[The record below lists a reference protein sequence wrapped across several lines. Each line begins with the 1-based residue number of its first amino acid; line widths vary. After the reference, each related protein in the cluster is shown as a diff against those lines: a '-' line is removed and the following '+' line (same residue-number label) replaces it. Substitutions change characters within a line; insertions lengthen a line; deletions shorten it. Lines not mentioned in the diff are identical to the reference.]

1 MDRITPMFQQYL
13 EIKERYKDAILFYRM
28 GDFYEMFFEDA
39 EVASKI
45 LEIALTSRDR
55 DKESGVPM
63 CGVPYHSAA
72 SYIAKL
78 VQHGHKVAVC
88 EQVEDPREARGLVKR
103 QVVRVVT
110 PGLVVDP
117 DGLVSQENNYLMGI
131 CPQGDLFGVAVLD
144 VSTGEFRVTE
154 LSGEKALLSEG
165 ERIRPRELLLP
176 EGCGEREDL
185 ASCIRQWSPALVSYR
200 APSEFSKE
208 RSFSLLCSHF
218 AVQSLD
224 GFGCTGMDAGV
235 MAAGAVLSYAKETQ
249 GEKLPHVRGLKP
261 YLLGEH
267 MILDEWTRRNLE
279 LFENLQDRSRKNTL
293 LEVLDLTMT
302 PMGARTLRRWLAYP
316 LLDLDRIEQRLD
328 AVEELS
334 KQNRLRE
341 TLRKALGQIQ
351 DLERL
356 AGRISLGVAN
366 ARDLV
371 SLKDSLKAL
380 PAIKEAL
387 QGASSSILAKTGE
400 CLDLLEDV
408 VAWVETTL
416 VENPPLSLKEGG
428 LIREGVHPELDEWIR
443 IGKDGRQYIAALE
456 EKERQ
461 RTGIP
466 GLRIG
471 YNRVFGYYLEVTKS
485 QSRLVPPDYM
495 RKQTLVNAERYINEE
510 LKQYELKVLEA
521 EQRRTA
527 LEQQLFEE
535 LRERVAGQVERIQQ
549 SAREVAQLDCLAS
562 LAQVAVENRYARPRL
577 ENNRSLKIRDGRHPV
592 VERIPTGERFVPNDL
607 ELDGTSTHM
616 MVLTG
621 PNMAGKS
628 TYLRQVALIVLMA
641 QAGSFVPASEASI
654 GVVDRIFTRVGA
666 SDNLARGQSTFMVE
680 MTETAQILN
689 NATPRSLIILDEVGR
704 GTGTRDGL
712 SIAWAVAEHIL
723 ENPQLRSRTLFATH
737 YHELTELA
745 LTKEGVRNFHMAVK
759 EWNDRVIF
767 LRRVVE
773 GGTNRSYGIQV
784 ARLAGLPP
792 EVLERAKEILANL
805 EKQELD
811 ELGRPNLAK
820 TRSRSRPSRVD
831 PRQMRLFAEPLAT
844 DGPISEELRKLDVDT
859 LTPLEA
865 LNLIHK
871 WKRSLHPHH
880 SG

>member
-1 MDRITPMFQQYL
+1 MERMTPMFQQYL
-13 EIKERYKDAILFYRM
+13 EIKEKHKDAIVFYRM

-39 EVASKI
+39 ELASRI

-55 DKESGVPM
+55 DKDSGVPM
-63 CGVPYHSAA
+63 CGVPHHSAA
-72 SYIAKL
+72 SYIARL
-78 VQHGHKVAVC
+78 VQQGHKVAIC
-88 EQVEDPREARGLVKR
+88 EQMEDPSQAKGLVRR

-117 DGLVSQENNYLMGI
+117 DALVSQENNHLMGVY
-131 CPQGDLFGVAVLD
+131 PQEDAYGVAVLD

-154 LSGEKALLSEG
+154 LSGEKTLLSEG

-176 EGCGEREDL
+176 QGCEGREEL
-185 ASCIRQWSPALVSYR
+185 ASCLRTWNPVLVTYR

-208 RSFSLLCSHF
+208 RAISLLCSHF
-218 AVQSLD
+218 KVQSLE
-224 GFGCTGMDAGV
+224 GFGCGGMNAGIV
-235 MAAGAVLSYAKETQ
+235 AAGAVLSYAMETQ
-249 GEKLPHVRGLKP
+249 GERLPHVRSLKP
-261 YLLGEH
+261 YILTEH
-267 MILDEWTRRNLE
+267 MVLDEWTRRNLE

-293 LEVLDLTMT
+293 LHVLERTMT
-302 PMGARTLRRWLAYP
+302 PMGARALRRWLAYP
-316 LLDLDRIEQRLD
+316 LTDLERIEQRLD
-328 AVEELS
+328 SVEELF
-334 KQNRLRE
+334 KGNGLRE
-341 TLRKALGQIQ
+341 RLRKALGQIQ

-356 AGRISLGVAN
+356 GARISLGVAN

-371 SLKDSLKAL
+371 CLKDSLKAL
-380 PAIKEAL
+380 PSLKE
-387 QGASSSILAKTGE
+387 ILEGTTSFILSE
-400 CLDLLEDV
+400 IQQCLDPLEDV
-408 VAWVETTL
+408 VQWVERTL
-416 VENPPLSLKEGG
+416 VQNPPLSLKEGG
-428 LIREGVHPELDEWIR
+428 LIRQGVHPELDEWMR
-443 IGKDGRQYIAALE
+443 IGKDNKQYIAAME
-456 EKERQ
+456 ERERVK
-461 RTGIP
+461 TGIP

-471 YNRVFGYYLEVTKS
+471 YNRVFGYYLEVSRS
-485 QSRLVPPDYM
+485 QTRLVPPDYI

-521 EQRRTA
+521 EQRRAA

-549 SAREVAQLDCLAS
+549 AAQQVAQLDCLAS
-562 LAQVAVENRYARPRL
+562 LAQVAVENRYVRPRL
-577 ENNRSLKIRDGRHPV
+577 DKSNGLRIRDGRHPV
-592 VERIPTGERFVPNDL
+592 LESISMGERFVPNDL
-607 ELDGTSTHM
+607 ELDGTSTRM
-616 MVLTG
+616 IVLTG

-628 TYLRQVALIVLMA
+628 TFLRQVALIVLMA

-654 GVVDRIFTRVGA
+654 GLVDRIFTRVGA

-680 MTETAQILN
+680 MTETAQILH
-689 NATPRSLIILDEVGR
+689 NATARSLIILDEVGR

-784 ARLAGLPP
+784 ARLAGLPLQ
-792 EVLERAKEILANL
+792 VLERAKEILSNL
-805 EKQELD
+805 EKEELD
-811 ELGRPNLAK
+811 DLGHPRLAR
-820 TRSRSRPSRVD
+820 TRSRSRSSRVD
-831 PRQMRLFAEPLAT
+831 PRQISLFGAHIGE
-844 DGPISEELRKLDVDT
+844 DGRIKEELRKLDLDT

-865 LNLIHK
+865 LNLLHK
-871 WKRSLHPHH
+871 WKRTLQ
-880 SG
+880 

>member
-39 EVASKI
+39 EVASRI
-45 LEIALTSRDR
+45 LDIALTSRDR
-55 DKESGVPM
+55 DKDSGVPM
-63 CGVPYHSAA
+63 CGVPYHSAT
-72 SYIAKL
+72 SYIARL
-78 VQHGHKVAVC
+78 VQQGHKVAVC

-131 CPQGDLFGVAVLD
+131 CPQGDMYGVAVLD
-144 VSTGEFRVTE
+144 VSTGEFRLTE
-154 LSGEKALLSEG
+154 LSDERSLLSEG
-165 ERIRPRELLLP
+165 ERIRPRELLLE
-176 EGCGEREDL
+176 EGSEKREDL
-185 ASCIRQWSPALVSYR
+185 AGCVRQWNPTLVTYR
-200 APSEFSKE
+200 SPSEFSKE
-208 RSFSLLCSHF
+208 RASSLLCSHF
-218 AVQSLD
+218 GVQSLE
-224 GFGCTGMDAGV
+224 GFGCGEMAAGI

-249 GEKLPHVRGLKP
+249 GERLPHVRSLKP

-267 MILDEWTRRNLE
+267 MVLDEWTRRNLE

-293 LEVLDLTMT
+293 LEVLDRTMT
-302 PMGARTLRRWLAYP
+302 PMGARALRSWLAYP
-316 LLDLDRIEQRLD
+316 LLDQHRIEKRLD
-328 AVEELS
+328 SVEELFR
-334 KQNRLRE
+334 QNQLRE
-341 TLRKALGQIQ
+341 RLRKALEGIQ

-366 ARDLV
+366 PRDLV

-387 QGASSSILAKTGE
+387 QPTRSSILAKTRE
-400 CLDLLEDV
+400 SLDLLEDV
-408 VAWVETTL
+408 VNWVEST
-416 VENPPLSLKEGG
+416 VVDNPPFSSKEGG
-428 LIREGVHPELDEWIR
+428 LIRQGVHPELDQWMR
-443 IGKDGRQYIAALE
+443 VGKDTRQYIAALE
-456 EKERQ
+456 EKEKQ

-485 QSRLVPPDYM
+485 QSRLVPSDYI

-535 LRERVAGQVERIQQ
+535 LRERVALQIGRIQH
-549 SAREVAQLDCLAS
+549 SAQEVAQLDCLAG
-562 LAQVAVENRYARPRL
+562 LAQAAVENRYVRPRL
-577 ENNRSLKIRDGRHPV
+577 ESGKSLRIRDGRHPV
-592 VERIPTGERFVPNDL
+592 VERISTGERFVPNDL
-607 ELDGTSTHM
+607 ELDGISTHM

-654 GVVDRIFTRVGA
+654 GLVDRIFTRVGA

-680 MTETAQILN
+680 MTETAQILHS
-689 NATPRSLIILDEVGR
+689 ASPRSLIILDEVGR

-723 ENPQLRSRTLFATH
+723 ENPRLRSRTLFATH

-767 LRRVVE
+767 LRRVVQ

-784 ARLAGLPP
+784 ARLAGLPA

-811 ELGRPNLAK
+811 ELGRPKLAE
-820 TRSRSRPSRVD
+820 TRRSFRPSRVD
-831 PRQMRLFAEPLAT
+831 PRQISLFGGALAG
-844 DGPISEELRKLDVDT
+844 DGRISEELRKVDVDT

-871 WKRSLHPHH
+871 WKRTLR
-880 SG
+880 

>member
-1 MDRITPMFQQYL
+1 MDRVTPMFQQYL
-13 EIKERYKDAILFYRM
+13 EIKEKYKDSILFYRM

-39 EVASKI
+39 QVASKI
-45 LEIALTSRDR
+45 LDIALTSRDR
-55 DKESGVPM
+55 DKDSGVPM

-72 SYIAKL
+72 TYIAKL
-78 VQHGHKVAVC
+78 VQQGHKVAIC

-117 DGLVSQENNYLMGI
+117 DGLVSEENNYLMGV
-131 CPQGDLFGVAVLD
+131 CPMGDMYGVAILD
-144 VSTGEFRVTE
+144 VSTGEFRLTE
-154 LSGEKALLSEG
+154 LSGEKTLLSEG
-165 ERIRPRELLLP
+165 ERIRPKELLLP
-176 EGCGEREDL
+176 EGSGQREDL
-185 ASCIRQWSPALVSYR
+185 AACLRQWSPTLVTYR
-200 APSEFSKE
+200 AASEFS
-208 RSFSLLCSHF
+208 RQHAFSLLCHHF
-218 AVQSLD
+218 GVRSLE
-224 GFGCTGMDAGV
+224 GFGCGGMSAGI

-249 GEKLPHVRGLKP
+249 GEELPHVRALRP
-261 YLLGEH
+261 YLLGDH
-267 MILDEWTRRNLE
+267 MVLDEWTRRNLE

-293 LEVLDLTMT
+293 LEVLDRTMT
-302 PMGARTLRRWLAYP
+302 PMGARALRRWLGYP
-316 LLDLDRIEQRLD
+316 LLDPQSIGQRLES
-328 AVEELS
+328 VEELFR
-334 KQNRLRE
+334 QNGLRE
-341 TLRKALGQIQ
+341 MLRKALGGIQ

-371 SLKDSLKAL
+371 SLKDSLKVL
-380 PAIKEAL
+380 PALKETL
-387 QGASSSILAKTGE
+387 GGARSSILAQAGE
-400 CLDLLEDV
+400 SLDILEDV
-408 VAWVETTL
+408 VQWVESTL
-416 VENPPLSLKEGG
+416 VENPPLSPKEGG
-428 LIREGVHPELDEWIR
+428 LIRQGVHPELDEWIR
-443 IGKDGRQYIAALE
+443 IGKDGKKYIAAME
-456 EKERQ
+456 EKERH

-485 QSRLVPPDYM
+485 QSRLVPPDYI
-495 RKQTLVNAERYINEE
+495 RKQTLVNAERYVNEE
-510 LKQYELKVLEA
+510 LKEYELKVLEA
-521 EQRRTA
+521 EQKRAA

-535 LRERVAGQVERIQQ
+535 LRERVASQVHRIQQ
-549 SAREVAQLDCLAS
+549 TASQLAQLDCLS
-562 LAQVAVENRYARPRL
+562 GLAQVALENRYVRPRI
-577 ENNRSLKIRDGRHPV
+577 EETRSLRIREGRHPV
-592 VERIPTGERFVPNDL
+592 VEKISTGERFVPNDL
-607 ELDGTSTHM
+607 ELDGDSFHM

-689 NATPRSLIILDEVGR
+689 SASPRSLIILDEVGR

-712 SIAWAVAEHIL
+712 SIAWAVAEYIL
-723 ENPQLRSRTLFATH
+723 DNPRLRSRTLFATH

-745 LTKEGVRNFHMAVK
+745 LTKERVRNFHMAVK
-759 EWNDRVIF
+759 EWDEKVIF

-792 EVLERAKEILANL
+792 EVLERAREILANL

-811 ELGRPNLAK
+811 ELGRPRLAR
-820 TRSRSRPSRVD
+820 TRSRLRSSRVD
-831 PRQMRLFAEPLAT
+831 PRQISLFGGAPAG
-844 DGPISEELRKLDVDT
+844 DGGIGEELRKLDVDT

-871 WKRSLHPHH
+871 WKRIFQ
-880 SG
+880 

>member
-13 EIKERYKDAILFYRM
+13 EIKEKHKDAILFYRM

-63 CGVPYHSAA
+63 CGVPHHSAA

-78 VQHGHKVAVC
+78 VQQGYKVAVC
-88 EQVEDPREARGLVKR
+88 EQVEDPREARGLVRR

-117 DGLVSQENNYLMGI
+117 DGLVSQENNYLMGV
-131 CPQGDLFGVAVLD
+131 CPHGDMYGVAVLD

-154 LSGEKALLSEG
+154 LSGSRALLSEG

-176 EGCGEREDL
+176 EGAEEYEDL
-185 ASCIRQWSPALVSYR
+185 AGCVRQWSPALVTYR

-208 RSFSLLCSHF
+208 RASSLLCSHF
-218 AVQSLD
+218 GVQSLE
-224 GFGCTGMDAGV
+224 GFGCRGLTAAV

-293 LEVLDLTMT
+293 LEVLDRTIT
-302 PMGARTLRRWLAYP
+302 PMGARTLRRWLSYP
-316 LLDLDRIEQRLD
+316 LLDKERIEHRLD
-328 AVEELS
+328 SVEELS
-334 KQNRLRE
+334 RQNGLRE
-341 TLRKALGQIQ
+341 KLREVLREIQ

-356 AGRISLGVAN
+356 AGRISLGAAN
-366 ARDLV
+366 PRDLV
-371 SLKDSLKAL
+371 SLKDSLNAL
-380 PAIKEAL
+380 PALKEAL
-387 QGASSSILAKTGE
+387 QPARSSILTRTFE
-400 CLDLLEDV
+400 SLDLLEDV
-408 VAWVETTL
+408 VEWVESTL
-416 VENPPLSLKEGG
+416 VENPPLSSKEGG
-428 LIREGVHPELDEWIR
+428 LIKEGVHPELDEWIK
-443 IGKDGRQYIAALE
+443 IGKNGRQYIAAME

-485 QSRLVPPDYM
+485 QSRLVPQDYI

-510 LKQYELKVLEA
+510 LKEYELKVLEA
-521 EQRRTA
+521 EQKRTA

-535 LRERVAGQVERIQQ
+535 LRERVAGQVGRIQQ
-549 SAREVAQLDCLAS
+549 SAQEVAQLDCLAG
-562 LAQVAVENRYARPRL
+562 LAQAAVENRYVRPRL
-577 ENNRSLKIRDGRHPV
+577 ENSRSLRIRDGRHPV
-592 VERIPTGERFVPNDL
+592 VERISIGERFVPNDL
-607 ELDGTSTHM
+607 ELDGISTHM
-616 MVLTG
+616 VVLTG

-641 QAGSFVPASEASI
+641 QAGCFVPASEASI
-654 GVVDRIFTRVGA
+654 GLVDRIFTRVGA

-811 ELGRPNLAK
+811 ELGRPRLAK
-820 TRSRSRPSRVD
+820 TRIRFRSPRVD
-831 PRQMRLFAEPLAT
+831 PRQISLFGGALAG
-844 DGPISEELRKLDVDT
+844 DGRIGEELRKLDVDT

-871 WKRSLHPHH
+871 WKRILQ
-880 SG
+880 